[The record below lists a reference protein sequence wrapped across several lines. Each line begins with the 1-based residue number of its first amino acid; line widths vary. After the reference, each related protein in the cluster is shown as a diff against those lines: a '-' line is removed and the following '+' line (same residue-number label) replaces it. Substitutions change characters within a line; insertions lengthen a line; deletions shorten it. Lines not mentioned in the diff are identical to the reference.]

1 MGFVSILMITKKL
14 VDILIMIG
22 LELKL
27 SLKTDK
33 ILKKSYLHINS

>member
-22 LELKL
+22 SELKL
-27 SLKTDK
+27 GLKTDK
-33 ILKKSYLHINS
+33 ILMKSYLHINN